1 MKRFR
6 FTLARVLAVA
16 VIRERQ
22 ATQDFAL
29 ALRQQRLAV
38 EALNAAEER
47 RRSAQRRL
55 EELTSGVI
63 DVPAVLS
70 TCEYIIA
77 SGLEIEEQTRR
88 VAEATAVT
96 ESKRQALLVAMKNRK
111 TLERLRERRLSEYHA
126 EQLRSEQADIDEMAQ
141 RITEGGQR
149 HGRR

>member
-16 VIRERQ
+16 LIRERQ

-38 EALNAAEER
+38 EALNAAEDR

-63 DVPAVLS
+63 DVPSVLS

-77 SGLEIEEQTRR
+77 AGLEIEELTRR

-111 TLERLRERRLSEYHA
+111 TLERLRERRLSEYRA

-141 RITEGGQR
+141 RITKGGQR
-149 HGRR
+149 HGGR

>member
-16 VIRERQ
+16 LIRERQ

-38 EALNAAEER
+38 EALQAAEER

-63 DVPAVLS
+63 DVPSVLS

-77 SGLEIEEQTRR
+77 AGLEIEGLARR

-149 HGRR
+149 HGGR